1 MTPKD
6 ETIQQLKNQLNQWSA
21 QIELLAIKQEEAAVA
36 AQKFA
41 QELDELRMKHRACIF
56 QIRELESTEFNMW
69 ENIGDG
75 G

>member
-6 ETIQQLKNQLNQWSA
+6 ETIQSLKNQLNQWNT
-21 QIELLAIKQEEAAVA
+21 QIELLAVKHQEAASA
-36 AQKFA
+36 AQRFA
-41 QELDELRMKHRACIF
+41 QELDELRMKHRECIY
-56 QIRELESTEFNMW
+56 QIRELERSEFNMW

>member
-6 ETIQQLKNQLNQWSA
+6 ETIQTLKNQLNQWST
-21 QIELLAIKQEEAAVA
+21 QIDLLAVKQEEAAVA
-36 AQKFA
+36 AKRFS
-41 QELDELRMKHRACIF
+41 QELDELRMKHRACIY
-56 QIRELESTEFNMW
+56 QIRELERTEFNMW

>member
-6 ETIQQLKNQLNQWSA
+6 EAIQKLKNQLNQWSA
-21 QIELLAIKQEEAAVA
+21 QIDLLAAKQEEAAVA
-36 AQKFA
+36 AKSFA
-41 QELDELRMKHRACIF
+41 QELDELRLKHRACIY
-56 QIRELESTEFNMW
+56 QLRELERNEFNMW